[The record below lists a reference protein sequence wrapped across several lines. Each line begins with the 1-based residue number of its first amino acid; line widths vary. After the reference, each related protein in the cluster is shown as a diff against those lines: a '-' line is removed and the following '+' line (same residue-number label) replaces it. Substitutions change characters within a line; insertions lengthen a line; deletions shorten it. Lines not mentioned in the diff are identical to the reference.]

1 MTEYIRETDEKDMAQ
16 DNKAENK
23 DDKETEESV
32 SADVFTVDFD
42 GLKQINSDIIA

>member
-23 DDKETEESV
+23 DDEETEESV
-32 SADVFTVDFD
+32 D

>member
-1 MTEYIRETDEKDMAQ
+1 MAQ

-23 DDKETEESV
+23 EDEETEESF

-42 GLKQINSDIIA
+42 AIKQINSDIIA